1 MTYSVV
7 DASDWEERRK
17 PIARA
22 LGAQAIRLNR
32 FDSQPGQAGKE
43 HDESQTGQEEIY
55 IPVAGRGWIRIDG
68 EEVELEPGRYV
79 LVEPEATRQ
88 VVAGTEGLSYA
99 VVGAVPESGA

>member
-17 PIARA
+17 PIART

-32 FDSQPGQAGKE
+32 FDSQPGQAGTE

-68 EEVELEPGRYV
+68 EEVELEPGRFV
-79 LVEPEATRQ
+79 LVSADATRQ
-88 VVAGTEGLSYA
+88 VIASDEGLSYV
-99 VVGAVPESGA
+99 VVGAAP